1 GNREYLFGVILAD
14 YVVVENLA
22 NFARGRNAIARLHQR
37 GFILLANDIHA
48 KFNAFVADEDR
59 GAGDKLAHLVLAFAA
74 ERAVQRVLRIAA
86 TNLAHSILRLR
97 QCRASTSILGSARL
111 RFRST
116 DLSFLGATRV
126 TAKVPTPS
134 PPAQADMLMTCQS
147 RIH

>member
-1 GNREYLFGVILAD
+1 
-14 YVVVENLA
+14 
-22 NFARGRNAIARLHQR
+22 
-37 GFILLANDIHA
+37 ILLANDIHA
-48 KFNAFVADEDR
+48 KFNAFVANEDS

-86 TNLAHSILRLR
+86 TNLAHSILRLPILRLR

-134 PPAQADMLMTCQS
+134 PPAQADMLM
-147 RIH
+147 